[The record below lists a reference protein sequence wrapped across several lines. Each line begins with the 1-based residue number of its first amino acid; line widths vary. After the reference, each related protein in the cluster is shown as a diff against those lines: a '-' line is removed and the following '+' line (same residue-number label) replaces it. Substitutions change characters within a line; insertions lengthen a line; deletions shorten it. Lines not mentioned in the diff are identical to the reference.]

1 MVILRN
7 RLSAE
12 QRKKGKQEKDSKIP
26 GGSGTSK
33 LDDAREGL
41 VPEF

>member
-12 QRKKGKQEKDSKIP
+12 ERKKGKQEKDSKIP
-26 GGSGTSK
+26 GGSGAF
-33 LDDAREGL
+33 LEGYN
-41 VPEF
+41 FC